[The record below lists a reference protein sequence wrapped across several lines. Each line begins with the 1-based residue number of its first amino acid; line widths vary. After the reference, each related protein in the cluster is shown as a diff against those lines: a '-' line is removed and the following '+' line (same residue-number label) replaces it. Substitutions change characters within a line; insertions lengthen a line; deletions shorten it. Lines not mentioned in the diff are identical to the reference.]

1 MNRILLV
8 FFISCLIF
16 SCAKI
21 VTPSGGAKDSIPPVM
36 LKSKPE
42 ANSTNFSGKEIDI
55 VFDEFIVLDNPTQKI
70 LISPQITPA
79 PEIMADLK
87 TIKIKGIDSLR
98 ENTTYI
104 IDFSDAI
111 KDYNE
116 GNRLNGFSFAFS
128 TGENIDT
135 MWYEGRVLESF
146 NLTPIANKFV
156 LLYSNFDTS
165 YMRSHTADY
174 ITRTD
179 SNGVFRF
186 RNLAEKDYKLLVLDD
201 KNQNKIYDLPNE
213 GIGFSTKVL
222 KPYLEDSTANEKLIK
237 QIFYYSDFVEKTE
250 ETIEAKP
257 QKTVTDSLFAISKY
271 EKDTVDYYN
280 KWHPTP
286 ILLPGKSHGQRSL
299 VGCSPWGH

>member
-104 IDFSDAI
+104 IDFAI
-111 KDYNE
+111 
-116 GNRLNGFSFAFS
+116 GVRLNASKTLPSYHIVSIFS
-128 TGENIDT
+128 
-135 MWYEGRVLESF
+135 
-146 NLTPIANKFV
+146 P
-156 LLYSNFDTS
+156 
-165 YMRSHTADY
+165 
-174 ITRTD
+174 
-179 SNGVFRF
+179 
-186 RNLAEKDYKLLVLDD
+186 
-201 KNQNKIYDLPNE
+201 
-213 GIGFSTKVL
+213 
-222 KPYLEDSTANEKLIK
+222 
-237 QIFYYSDFVEKTE
+237 VEK
-250 ETIEAKP
+250 AKEKP
-257 QKTVTDSLFAISKY
+257 FKRFPSL
-271 EKDTVDYYN
+271 
-280 KWHPTP
+280 
-286 ILLPGKSHGQRSL
+286 
-299 VGCSPWGH
+299 